1 MVIPDKEY
9 AVLEMVSR
17 ALKLVLASKRLLS
30 SAIPLGHYLAAE
42 ASLPIVGVSTDH
54 STCGWHSHA
63 KLVTSEPVMALGLGL
78 IIFMGLSGLRP
89 KTNGHVAVCHTT
101 APPPLDSFPATR
113 NESRTYLD
121 KPTAPREA

>member
-9 AVLEMVSR
+9 ASLEMVSK
-17 ALKLVLASKRLLS
+17 ALKLVLASKRLLG
-30 SAIPLGHYLAAE
+30 SAIPLGHYLDIE
-42 ASLPIVGVSTDH
+42 ASLPIMGVSTDH
-54 STCGWHSHA
+54 STCEWHSHA
-63 KLVTSEPVMALGLGL
+63 KLVISEPVMALGLGL

-89 KTNGHVAVCHTT
+89 KTNGHVAICHTT
-101 APPPLDSFPATR
+101 TPLDSFPATR